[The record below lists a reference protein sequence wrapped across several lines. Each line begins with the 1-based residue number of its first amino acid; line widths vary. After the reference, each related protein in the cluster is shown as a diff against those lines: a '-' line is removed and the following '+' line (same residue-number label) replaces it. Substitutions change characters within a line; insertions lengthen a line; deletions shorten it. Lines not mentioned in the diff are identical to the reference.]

1 MWATYPK
8 MQEALDLIEAWGFKY
23 KSIAFQWI
31 KQNRSGNGYFF
42 GLGRWTRGNTEPCLI
57 AIKGKP
63 KRISAGVGQLVFSPL
78 RRHSQKPAEVRDK
91 IVELMGDLPRIELF
105 AREAARDGT
114 CGATKHRRPKSRT
127 RQPTASSWPERRKH
141 MNQTTKETRRR
152 SYDAVLPKRA
162 ARCRLILE
170 TLGNRELTA
179 SEITEELVAAGR
191 IPYFN
196 RNYVA
201 PRLTELK
208 EIGILTTVGRRKA
221 TRSDATEAVWARAEP
236 SGPTGQTA
244 AAYTDSPTEA
254 EQMTL
259 GSAT

>member
-1 MWATYPK
+1 
-8 MQEALDLIEAWGFKY
+8 
-23 KSIAFQWI
+23 
-31 KQNRSGNGYFF
+31 
-42 GLGRWTRGNTEPCLI
+42 
-57 AIKGKP
+57 
-63 KRISAGVGQLVFSPL
+63 
-78 RRHSQKPAEVRDK
+78 
-91 IVELMGDLPRIELF
+91 
-105 AREAARDGT
+105 
-114 CGATKHRRPKSRT
+114 
-127 RQPTASSWPERRKH
+127 

-244 AAYTDSPTEA
+244 AAYADNPTEA
-254 EQMTL
+254 APSNCVIAAGL
-259 GSAT
+259 

>member
-1 MWATYPK
+1 
-8 MQEALDLIEAWGFKY
+8 
-23 KSIAFQWI
+23 
-31 KQNRSGNGYFF
+31 
-42 GLGRWTRGNTEPCLI
+42 
-57 AIKGKP
+57 
-63 KRISAGVGQLVFSPL
+63 
-78 RRHSQKPAEVRDK
+78 
-91 IVELMGDLPRIELF
+91 
-105 AREAARDGT
+105 
-114 CGATKHRRPKSRT
+114 
-127 RQPTASSWPERRKH
+127 

-221 TRSDATEAVWARAEP
+221 TRSDATEAVWARAAIEQAAKNSETKTATIMAECIAGAMKDTLEKYGTAG
-236 SGPTGQTA
+236 SGKKGETP
-244 AAYTDSPTEA
+244 
-254 EQMTL
+254 
-259 GSAT
+259 

>member
-1 MWATYPK
+1 
-8 MQEALDLIEAWGFKY
+8 
-23 KSIAFQWI
+23 
-31 KQNRSGNGYFF
+31 
-42 GLGRWTRGNTEPCLI
+42 
-57 AIKGKP
+57 
-63 KRISAGVGQLVFSPL
+63 
-78 RRHSQKPAEVRDK
+78 
-91 IVELMGDLPRIELF
+91 
-105 AREAARDGT
+105 
-114 CGATKHRRPKSRT
+114 
-127 RQPTASSWPERRKH
+127 

-244 AAYTDSPTEA
+244 TAYADNSGQLDAVGWRAVGAYLPGLCDVRFCNSFSWQDSSLHKWIEK
-254 EQMTL
+254 QF
-259 GSAT
+259 SAGGDGHE

>member
-1 MWATYPK
+1 
-8 MQEALDLIEAWGFKY
+8 
-23 KSIAFQWI
+23 
-31 KQNRSGNGYFF
+31 
-42 GLGRWTRGNTEPCLI
+42 
-57 AIKGKP
+57 
-63 KRISAGVGQLVFSPL
+63 
-78 RRHSQKPAEVRDK
+78 
-91 IVELMGDLPRIELF
+91 
-105 AREAARDGT
+105 
-114 CGATKHRRPKSRT
+114 
-127 RQPTASSWPERRKH
+127 

-221 TRSDATEAVWARAEP
+221 TRSDATEAVWVRAEP

-244 AAYTDSPTEA
+244 AAYADNPTEA

-259 GSAT
+259 GSATRKERRNPMNEQNQRDSIMSMARGAFEERVDYEMDKVIQNILDPNTKATAKRKITLTIELTPDDERRTIGVSVTAKSTLAATNPVATALYVTSDGNGELVVAEMVPQVPGQMNMDGTQQEAPKLLKLVQHG

>member
-1 MWATYPK
+1 
-8 MQEALDLIEAWGFKY
+8 
-23 KSIAFQWI
+23 
-31 KQNRSGNGYFF
+31 
-42 GLGRWTRGNTEPCLI
+42 
-57 AIKGKP
+57 
-63 KRISAGVGQLVFSPL
+63 
-78 RRHSQKPAEVRDK
+78 
-91 IVELMGDLPRIELF
+91 
-105 AREAARDGT
+105 
-114 CGATKHRRPKSRT
+114 
-127 RQPTASSWPERRKH
+127 

-170 TLGNRELTA
+170 TLGNREL
-179 SEITEELVAAGR
+179 TEELVAAGR

-244 AAYTDSPTEA
+244 AAYADNPTEA